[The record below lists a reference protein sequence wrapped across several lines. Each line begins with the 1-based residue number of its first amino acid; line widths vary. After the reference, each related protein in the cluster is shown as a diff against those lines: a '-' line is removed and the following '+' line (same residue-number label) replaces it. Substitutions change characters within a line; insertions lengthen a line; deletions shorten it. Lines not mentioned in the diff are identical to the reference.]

1 MGIHNLYKTENYPN
15 VWLGKEQGIICLDS
29 KTDFHTLEI
38 SNLQKDS
45 VISVFPIFPQNLEKS
60 KYQVESENLKW
71 DLSLVN
77 WEENQLSLSNRLEN
91 PETKTCKISAK
102 TGRFIVFV
110 PLYALVNIDKYK
122 TKL

>member
-1 MGIHNLYKTENYPN
+1 M
-15 VWLGKEQGIICLDS
+15 
-29 KTDFHTLEI
+29 
-38 SNLQKDS
+38 
-45 VISVFPIFPQNLEKS
+45 ISVFPIFTNVFEKS

-91 PETKTCKISAK
+91 QETKTCKISAK
-102 TGRFIVFV
+102 SGRFIVFV

>member
-1 MGIHNLYKTENYPN
+1 M
-15 VWLGKEQGIICLDS
+15 
-29 KTDFHTLEI
+29 
-38 SNLQKDS
+38 
-45 VISVFPIFPQNLEKS
+45 ISVFPIFPQNLEKS

-110 PLYALVNIDKYK
+110 PLYAIVNIDKYK